1 MAEEQLALNSI
12 IAADF
17 GSVHTRAVLIDLV
30 DGAYRL
36 VARAETRTTVGDP
49 HHDVSVG
56 LRRALAQMSE
66 ITGRR
71 LLFGEGDKA
80 QVMMPERP
88 DGSGVDTFVAT
99 ASAGRPLRVVL
110 VGLMPEVSLVSGQR
124 ALSGSYVQVTD
135 TLSLSDVRT
144 EEQQVN
150 DILTHSPDLVLIVG
164 GTDAGAEEA
173 ILNLARVV
181 RTAVQLARPDARPT
195 VVYAGNRV
203 LQRRVREVMGD
214 TVELLLA
221 DNVRPSLRDEN
232 LGAVQQEL
240 AAVFDHYLARVVGDG
255 FDEIGQTSRLGVLP
269 TAQAFVNIARFVG
282 EFAPRDS
289 AGVLAV
295 DVGSATTTVTAVIG
309 RRPYASIRSDLGVG
323 HNAAAV
329 LKAAGTANLRRWL
342 TWDATDEEIADYV
355 YNKTLRPATVP
366 MTAQDLELEHA
377 LAREAIR
384 LAVQA
389 ARPSWRL
396 GRGAT
401 LPNLRPVIGA
411 GAVLAG
417 APHPGMAALILMDA
431 LQPVGVT
438 EILLDPVGLIPALGA
453 VAYVQPAAA
462 VQALDEG
469 DLLRVGTAICADG
482 PVRIGRGGMRITIK
496 LADGTVEKRALR
508 GGTIWT
514 YPLPPGQTAQLEV
527 RLSRGLSINGRTRVK
542 MTAHGGMAGLIFDA
556 RGRPLPLPRQAEAR
570 ARLYPAWVAGTQG
583 RVKLRVDEIDAS
595 EVDAKALA
603 GAEID
608 RLEEQAA
615 PVLAEEAA
623 PVAVKP
629 RRGGLFGRRRKGAPE
644 EEADLAEA
652 EAAVAAVLD
661 DSDLGFEGD
670 VMEEVS
676 QKPRRR
682 GLFGRRGRRATDQ
695 TAPQETPTPEV
706 DSTAAMLDEL
716 RLGSQEDK
724 KRSRWG
730 RR

>member
-1 MAEEQLALNSI
+1 
-12 IAADF
+12 
-17 GSVHTRAVLIDLV
+17 
-30 DGAYRL
+30 
-36 VARAETRTTVGDP
+36 
-49 HHDVSVG
+49 
-56 LRRALAQMSE
+56 
-66 ITGRR
+66 
-71 LLFGEGDKA
+71 
-80 QVMMPERP
+80 
-88 DGSGVDTFVAT
+88 
-99 ASAGRPLRVVL
+99 
-110 VGLMPEVSLVSGQR
+110 
-124 ALSGSYVQVTD
+124 
-135 TLSLSDVRT
+135 
-144 EEQQVN
+144 
-150 DILTHSPDLVLIVG
+150 
-164 GTDAGAEEA
+164 
-173 ILNLARVV
+173 
-181 RTAVQLARPDARPT
+181 
-195 VVYAGNRV
+195 
-203 LQRRVREVMGD
+203 
-214 TVELLLA
+214 
-221 DNVRPSLRDEN
+221 
-232 LGAVQQEL
+232 
-240 AAVFDHYLARVVGDG
+240 
-255 FDEIGQTSRLGVLP
+255 
-269 TAQAFVNIARFVG
+269 
-282 EFAPRDS
+282 
-289 AGVLAV
+289 
-295 DVGSATTTVTAVIG
+295 
-309 RRPYASIRSDLGVG
+309 
-323 HNAAAV
+323 
-329 LKAAGTANLRRWL
+329 
-342 TWDATDEEIADYV
+342 
-355 YNKTLRPATVP
+355 
-366 MTAQDLELEHA
+366 
-377 LAREAIR
+377 
-384 LAVQA
+384 
-389 ARPSWRL
+389 
-396 GRGAT
+396 
-401 LPNLRPVIGA
+401 
-411 GAVLAG
+411 
-417 APHPGMAALILMDA
+417 
-431 LQPVGVT
+431 
-438 EILLDPVGLIPALGA
+438 

-496 LADGTVEKRALR
+496 RADGTVEKRALR
-508 GGTIWT
+508 GGAIWT
-514 YPLPPGQTAQLEV
+514 YPLPPGQTAQVEV

-570 ARLYPAWVAGTQG
+570 ARLYPAWIAGTQG